1 MIDILPSNLPAAPAA
16 RAVDSH
22 KGDFGA
28 VGILGGAP
36 GTTGAALLAGRT
48 ALLAGSGRVYVG
60 LLDPRVAVDPFMPE
74 LMLPEPHQLFEL
86 PLPACLVC
94 GPGLGKGEQA
104 RQLLADSLKVNYS
117 LVLDADALN
126 LLADEPGLRGRVRA
140 RTAPTLI
147 TPHPGEAA
155 RLLQTDTG
163 KVQQDRAAAVHALAR
178 NYNAWA
184 VLKGAG
190 TLVHGPGGKV
200 WRNGTGNPGM
210 AVAGMGDVLAGLIAA
225 LLAQGMNS
233 EEAAVLG
240 VWLHGAAGDAAV
252 EKYAGEIGITAS
264 EVAKL
269 IRLILNRL
277 QAERA
282 RTA

>member
-1 MIDILPSNLPAAPAA
+1 MIEIQLSNLPACPAA
-16 RAVDSH
+16 RATDSH
-22 KGDFGA
+22 KGDFGC

-36 GTTGAALLAGRT
+36 GTTGAALLAGRS

-60 LLDPRVAVDPFMPE
+60 LLDSRVAVDPSMPE
-74 LMLPEPHQLFEL
+74 LMLPEPRQLFDL
-86 PLPACLVC
+86 PQPACLVC
-94 GPGLGKGEQA
+94 GPGLGKSDEA
-104 RQLLADSLKVNYS
+104 RQLLEEAIKVGYA
-117 LVLDADALN
+117 LLLDADALN
-126 LLADEPGLRGRVRA
+126 LIADDHSLRSRVRA
-140 RTAPTLI
+140 RTAPTVI

-155 RLLQTDTG
+155 RLLQIDTG

-178 NYNAWA
+178 NFNAWA

-190 TLVHGPGGKV
+190 TLVHGTGGKV

-225 LLAQGMNS
+225 LIAQGMNS

-240 VWLHGAAGDAAV
+240 VWLHGSAGDSAV
-252 EKYAGEIGITAS
+252 EKYGGEIGITAS

-269 IRLILNRL
+269 VRPILNRL
-277 QAERA
+277 QTERA
-282 RTA
+282 RKA